1 MPSDKDKV
9 KAEARAP
16 APTRL
21 APVGFWSYARQDD
34 QLSDGRLSQLRTKLV
49 QELQQQYGREP
60 VRLFQDAETIPHG
73 SNWEQEI
80 SRALNEATF
89 FIPIITPNF
98 VQSEWCARE
107 VELFL
112 EREAALREVH
122 PELKDKGRIFPI
134 LFIGVEDID
143 PENPEAFAALEK
155 LQWFDFRPFRHR
167 GFDEAPVR
175 EAIENLAGSMRAL
188 LRSKPGGTTR
198 RTGGSAAPE
207 RPAEPAAPTTV
218 PPARPIEVGDVLNH
232 IFEVKRFIKAGGMG
246 QVFEGSNVNSGERV
260 AVKALLPA
268 LAADPKVIEMFQREA
283 MTLTRLSHEALVQ
296 YRVLAREPERGNL
309 YIVTEFIDGVDLGEA
324 LDRVD
329 CSEGELRRLLA
340 RLAAGLAAAHRLGAI
355 HRDISPDNVMLP
367 GGDIHEAKI
376 IDFGIAKD
384 LGGNLPTLIGQGFA
398 GKLNYVAPE
407 QLGEHGGEIGAW
419 TDVYSLGL
427 LILAVAKGEKIDM
440 SGSFAD
446 AIRKRRE
453 GPDLSA
459 APAGLRPLLADMLKV
474 DPAKRLRSMEAV
486 IARLAQ
492 PAPAPARD
500 EPEPPTVI
508 VPAPPAPA
516 QTPAPRRSRLWLGA
530 AATVPVALV
539 AAALMVRSGPGAA
552 PAPIPVDNKQ
562 ADQRTTPP
570 RPVPPDRSW
579 AAGRWCVDGNANNVE
594 IVRLQGNRVVT
605 LFSGQ
610 RQVET
615 IRLTGEGEFTTEAAT
630 WRRTT
635 AGLSIVEPGST
646 TNLVRCG

>member
-1 MPSDKDKV
+1 
-9 KAEARAP
+9 
-16 APTRL
+16 
-21 APVGFWSYARQDD
+21 
-34 QLSDGRLSQLRTKLV
+34 
-49 QELQQQYGREP
+49 
-60 VRLFQDAETIPHG
+60 
-73 SNWEQEI
+73 
-80 SRALNEATF
+80 
-89 FIPIITPNF
+89 
-98 VQSEWCARE
+98 
-107 VELFL
+107 
-112 EREAALREVH
+112 
-122 PELKDKGRIFPI
+122 
-134 LFIGVEDID
+134 
-143 PENPEAFAALEK
+143 
-155 LQWFDFRPFRHR
+155 
-167 GFDEAPVR
+167 
-175 EAIENLAGSMRAL
+175 
-188 LRSKPGGTTR
+188 
-198 RTGGSAAPE
+198 
-207 RPAEPAAPTTV
+207 
-218 PPARPIEVGDVLNH
+218 
-232 IFEVKRFIKAGGMG
+232 
-246 QVFEGSNVNSGERV
+246 V

-283 MTLTRLSHEALVQ
+283 LTLTRLSHEALVQ

-329 CSEGELRRLLA
+329 RSEGELRRLLA

-427 LILAVAKGEKIDM
+427 LILSVAGGKKVDM

-474 DPAKRLRSMEAV
+474 DPAQRLRSMDAV
-486 IARLAQ
+486 IARLAA
-492 PAPAPARD
+492 PAPAPVRE

-516 QTPAPRRSRLWLGA
+516 PVPPRRSRLWLGA

-539 AAALMVRSGPGAA
+539 AVALMVRSGPGAA
-552 PAPIPVDNKQ
+552 PAPAPDRNGQGGELATPGPAPV
-562 ADQRTTPP
+562 
-570 RPVPPDRSW
+570 RPAAPDRSW
-579 AAGRWCVDGNANNVE
+579 AAGRWCVDGNAANVQT
-594 IVRLQGNRVVT
+594 VRIQGNRVVT

-610 RQVET
+610 RQLET
-615 IRLTGEGEFTTEAAT
+615 IQSASEGSFVTDKAT
-630 WRRTT
+630 WRRTDT
-635 AGLSIVEPGST
+635 GLAIVEPGFT
-646 TNLVRCG
+646 TNLRRCG

>member
-175 EAIENLAGSMRAL
+175 EAIENLAGSMRTL
-188 LRSKPGGTTR
+188 LRSKPGSTAR
-198 RTGGSAAPE
+198 RTGESAAPE

-283 MTLTRLSHEALVQ
+283 LTLTRLSHEALVQ

-329 CSEGELRRLLA
+329 RSEGELRRLLA

-427 LILAVAKGEKIDM
+427 LILSVAGGKKVDM

-474 DPAKRLRSMEAV
+474 DPAQRLRSMDAV
-486 IARLAQ
+486 IARLAA
-492 PAPAPARD
+492 PAPAPAR
-500 EPEPPTVI
+500 EEAEPPTII

-516 QTPAPRRSRLWLGA
+516 PVPAPVTPLARRPPDRARGFGGGGA
-530 AATVPVALV
+530 D
-539 AAALMVRSGPGAA
+539 GPLGAA
-552 PAPIPVDNKQ
+552 PAP
-562 ADQRTTPP
+562 T
-570 RPVPPDRSW
+570 PDRNGQGGQLATPGPAPVARRRPT
-579 AAGRWCVDGNANNVE
+579 AAGRPGAGASMAMPPTSRPCGSRGTGSSRCWASASWKPSASEGSF
-594 IVRLQGNRVVT
+594 VT
-605 LFSGQ
+605 DKG
-610 RQVET
+610 
-615 IRLTGEGEFTTEAAT
+615 AT
-630 WRRTT
+630 APHRHRPRHRR
-635 AGLSIVEPGST
+635 AGVHHHHLR
-646 TNLVRCG
+646 RCG